1 MKKAALLTLLLTIS
15 LGLGVVL
22 ERTGN
27 ISSRLTSGYLKIA
40 DDNAVVKTQVDLQ
53 SSNDKKEKPVLY
65 WVAPMDPGYRRNEP
79 GKSPMGLPFLPDS
92 SSLA

>member
-40 DDNAVVKTQVDLQ
+40 DDNAVVKTQVDL
-53 SSNDKKEKPVLY
+53 
-65 WVAPMDPGYRRNEP
+65 
-79 GKSPMGLPFLPDS
+79 
-92 SSLA
+92 